1 MVPEPDRTRSAPCTG
16 RCTGRSTQWAL
27 TLRREESRRA
37 AQDLI
42 GSAQLTVLSLQD
54 TDTLSVRGGRAG
66 VVTGI
71 DLNLADPASQRLGVD
86 AELVA
91 HPFEAASTR
100 RGTFNASRRNRT
112 VRSLSSSGY
121 FLALAWSSCLPW
133 NQALHHTQYNP
144 VPDDLDTVPTSDA
157 DPLTPIPLRNPGCPA
172 RTRHE
177 RPASFAPFPLQE
189 YHHYYESVHQHPP
202 HAPSRH

>member
-1 MVPEPDRTRSAPCTG
+1 M
-16 RCTGRSTQWAL
+16 
-27 TLRREESRRA
+27 
-37 AQDLI
+37 
-42 GSAQLTVLSLQD
+42 
-54 TDTLSVRGGRAG
+54 
-66 VVTGI
+66 VTGI

-100 RGTFNASRRNRT
+100 WGTFNASRRNRT

-133 NQALHHTQYNP
+133 NQALHHTQDNP

-157 DPLTPIPLRNPGCPA
+157 DPLTPIPPRNPGCPA

-177 RPASFAPFPLQE
+177 RPASFAPLPLQE
-189 YHHYYESVHQHPP
+189 YHHYYESVHQHPHTRP
-202 HAPSRH
+202 AGTSTRTPSPVSRRRSRPGSRRLHAGHRLASITDTSPDSSQGTFNPQF